1 MSVAKTIDTYFSNA
15 KEAIETYEA
24 YQHRLRTLDYSKM
37 RGFLRTTFNTLQEID
52 PDFLSSNLMKMSKK
66 MNKMAEISDDFVAKS
81 KMGMY
86 SYERIFLHRQMGFS
100 AAEGRLGHNSD
111 EVTYLRSLMKEMAAA
126 IKVQKEI
133 LEKLSK
139 TSVAYEKEEF
149 ELKRLKRRE
158 NNVLTRYG
166 QLIDENGVLGEVIAE
181 FKDRH
186 HDEFT
191 RRFTEYIK
199 EVKPKLNIILDAMAF
214 EFEIVLWHKAR
225 ESPIIREFFK
235 SANSGEVVSSKT
247 YLQYFL
253 RSLDDTKL
261 TKENQKLQE
270 LFRYLNKVNVIK
282 VLLAI
287 PNKDDLDGFEA
298 ALVSDASGFDILAC
312 EDARCALTK
321 LLTSAIDIL
330 VLDADLG
337 FEDLSELVNQY
348 RISVKKQK
356 KEAKVIL
363 MAAEIDERTIASAQQ
378 LKVDSLIER
387 EIEPI
392 EIIDTVYM
400 LLNK

>member
-15 KEAIETYEA
+15 KEAIETYDE
-24 YQHRLRTLDYSKM
+24 YLHRLRTLDFTKM

-52 PDFLSSNLMKMSKK
+52 PDFLSSNLIKMSKK
-66 MNKMAEISDDFVAKS
+66 MNTMAEISDDFFAKS

-100 AAEGRLGHNSD
+100 ASEGRLGHNTD
-111 EVTYLRSLMKEMAAA
+111 ELTYLRALMKEMATA
-126 IKVQKEI
+126 IKLQKET

-139 TSVAYEKEEF
+139 NSVNYDKEEM

-166 QLIDENGVLGEVIAE
+166 QLIDENGVLAEVIVE
-181 FKDRH
+181 FKERH
-186 HDEFT
+186 HEEFM
-191 RRFTEYIK
+191 RRFSEYIN
-199 EVKPKLNIILDAMAF
+199 EVKPKLKVILDAMAF

-225 ESPIIREFFK
+225 ESLIIREFFK
-235 SANSGEVVSSKT
+235 TANSGEVVSSKT

-253 RSLDDTKL
+253 RSLDETKL
-261 TKENQKLQE
+261 TKENQELQE
-270 LFRYLNKVNVIK
+270 LFQYLSRIRVIK

-287 PNKDDLDGFEA
+287 PNKDDLEGFEA
-298 ALVSDASGFDILAC
+298 ALVSDASGFEIFSC

-321 LLTSAIDIL
+321 LLTESIDIL
-330 VLDADLG
+330 VLDTEIGLEAL
-337 FEDLSELVNQY
+337 EELVKQY
-348 RISVKKQK
+348 RVSVKKRQK
-356 KEAKVIL
+356 PAKVIL
-363 MAAEIDERTIASAQQ
+363 MAGEINERTIASAQQ